1 MIVVFVKST
10 YLNVNLNLFLYRF
23 SQKHADFLWLFCKI
37 RDSQNLTA

>member
-23 SQKHADFLWLFCKI
+23 SQKHADVFVAFL
-37 RDSQNLTA
+37 